1 MGLAPEQDAV
11 PGQGGMRPRPV
22 DGLDARSKLVAVRI
36 VLGPRT
42 GQRPQRY
49 HAHPRW
55 FAGNLLATGP
65 SKVGQESV
73 CAGGRDRDRTCDFCR
88 VKRVRPPDTPFPHP
102 ASQCVADTQVSRCDS
117 ASDPGLSVAE

>member
-1 MGLAPEQDAV
+1 VAA
-11 PGQGGMRPRPV
+11 PV

-55 FAGNLLATGP
+55 FADNLLTASVTEA
-65 SKVGQESV
+65 VGKAV

-88 VKRVRPPDTPFPHP
+88 VKTGTAIARP
-102 ASQCVADTQVSRCDS
+102 AVM
-117 ASDPGLSVAE
+117 L